1 MENLINELYK
11 IVRWPKKPSDK
22 ELVITY
28 LATKFDYENKY
39 NEKEVNT
46 IIDKYH
52 LFDDVALLRR
62 ELISR
67 KMLFRRDDGS
77 EYWRI
82 RYPISP
88 ILPS

>member
-62 ELISR
+62 ELISM

-82 RYPISP
+82 K
-88 ILPS
+88 

>member
-1 MENLINELYK
+1 
-11 IVRWPKKPSDK
+11 
-22 ELVITY
+22 LVITY

-39 NEKEVNT
+39 NEKDVNT

>member
-82 RYPISP
+82 K
-88 ILPS
+88 